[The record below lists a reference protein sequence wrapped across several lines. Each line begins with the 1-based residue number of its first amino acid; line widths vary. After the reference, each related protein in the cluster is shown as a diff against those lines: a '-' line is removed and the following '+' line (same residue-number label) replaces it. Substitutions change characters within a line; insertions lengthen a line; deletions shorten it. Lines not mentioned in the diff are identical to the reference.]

1 MSFAR
6 PLKLGLIAALC
17 AAVLVG
23 AGIWHGWHWFQTGES
38 WLAAPAPKASE
49 APFEIPP
56 GTSIAQ
62 ISTQLA
68 DRGYLTHP
76 RVWRAAARY
85 LELDGQLQAGTY
97 ALDPNAAPAALLQQF
112 VQGEVISYTLSIIEG
127 TKTSE
132 LLAQLRQAPGLKIT
146 LGPADTATIM
156 SQLGLGDGSGEG
168 RFFPDTYRYR
178 DGDTEAALL
187 RQAYGRMQANLD
199 EVWRNRAEDLPLK
212 DAGEL
217 LTMASIIEKE
227 TGRPEDRR
235 QISQV
240 FSLRLRKGMRLQTD
254 PTVIYGL
261 GDAFDGNLRRR
272 DLRRD
277 TPYNSYTRN
286 GLPPTPIALPGRAA
300 LEAAAN
306 PAEGDYLY
314 FVSRGDGSSEFSR
327 TLAEHN
333 AAVRRFQL
341 GQP

>member
-1 MSFAR
+1 LAR
-6 PLKLGLIAALC
+6 ILTVGLAAALL
-17 AAVLVG
+17 AAIF
-23 AGIWHGWHWFQTGES
+23 AGVAVWHGWHWFQSGQS
-38 WLAAPAPKASE
+38 WFSEPAPKTGDE
-49 APFEIPP
+49 RFEIAP
-56 GTSIAQ
+56 GTGIAQ
-62 ISTQLA
+62 ISRQLA
-68 DRGYLTHP
+68 DRGYLAHP

-97 ALDPNAAPAALLQQF
+97 ALDPDAVPAALLQQF

-132 LLAQLRQAPGLKIT
+132 VLAQLRQAPGLKAT
-146 LGPADTATIM
+146 LGPVDTATVM
-156 SQLGLGDGSGEG
+156 HQLGLGEGSGEG

-178 DGDTEAALL
+178 DGDTDAALL
-187 RQAYGRMQANLD
+187 RQAYDRMQANLD
-199 EVWRNRAEDLPLK
+199 DVWRSRAEDLPLK
-212 DAGEL
+212 DPGEL

-227 TGRPEDRR
+227 TGRPEDRG

-277 TPYNSYTRN
+277 TPYNSYTRD

-306 PAEGDYLY
+306 PAAGDFLY